1 MPLIIQSSVSIWAQI
16 KDEPKTVF
24 QMQWRQEMN
33 AANAQIMSALF
44 SIMLQGSFIFIF
56 MWVRERTQW
65 NLISQAAILNIVPSP
80 GTVEL
85 SIYCSGSGMFA
96 HHSMSVCTCDFD
108 QSRPFLWAC
117 SDVHRG
123 STEWF

>member
-1 MPLIIQSSVSIWAQI
+1 MSLIIQSSVSIWAQI

-24 QMQWRQEMN
+24 QMHWRQEMN

-44 SIMLQGSFIFIF
+44 CIMLQGSFIFIF

-65 NLISQAAILNIVPSP
+65 NLISQAAILNIVPTP

-85 SIYCSGSGMFA
+85 SIYYSGNGMFA
-96 HHSMSVCTCDFD
+96 HHSMSVCTCYFD
-108 QSRPFLWAC
+108 QSRPFLWDC
-117 SDVHRG
+117 SDVHWG